1 MLPLRRCL
9 CIQPLS
15 SQSLPFAFSLPALA
29 SLTPVLAELDN
40 LVAMKEKELAALE
53 ATNLD
58 SLCDN
63 LKRIQAEVRPDV
75 EFVLEEMEIYE
86 PACCRMLGVCNGRTD
101 FDTGNSLSW
110 AADGSLCSN
119 TASN

>member
-40 LVAMKEKELAALE
+40 QVAMKEKELADMQANQV
-53 ATNLD
+53 TNLD
-58 SLCDN
+58 SLCGD
-63 LKRIQAEVRPDV
+63 LKRVRP
-75 EFVLEEMEIYE
+75 
-86 PACCRMLGVCNGRTD
+86 
-101 FDTGNSLSW
+101 S
-110 AADGSLCSN
+110 
-119 TASN
+119 